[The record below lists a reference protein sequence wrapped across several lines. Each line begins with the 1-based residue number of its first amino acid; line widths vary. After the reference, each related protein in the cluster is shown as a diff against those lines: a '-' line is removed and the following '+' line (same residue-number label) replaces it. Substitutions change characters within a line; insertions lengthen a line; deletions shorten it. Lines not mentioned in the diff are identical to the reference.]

1 MMETFAK
8 LSFPLFHKR
17 FHVFSEIQCEKPA
30 MPNGKVTNAQPV
42 YKWDDVL
49 RYTCDEGYKAREG
62 RTKCSKLGWNPK
74 PECEGE
80 EVFESPTRTD
90 VFAREYCFSVC
101 Q

>member
-17 FHVFSEIQCEKPA
+17 FHVFSEIRCETPA

-49 RYTCDEGYKAREG
+49 RYTCDEGYKARVG

-80 EVFESPTRTD
+80 EVFESRTD
-90 VFAREYCFSVC
+90 VFATEYCFSVC